1 MARFLRTSGSRTS
14 GGHASVGVRA
24 AAATAAV
31 LIALAGCNASSGSE
45 PLPVPAPLPSS
56 SVTSSTAGGSPRP
69 STTATESAQPVEN
82 DLKDDRVKRTFDAGE
97 VTVNVEYS
105 TSLPTKDWT
114 PGALKPLSV
123 SLTAIVNSERAK
135 KIYLTRV
142 TVNSVVTSEGET
154 LDSPSPL
161 VDAANISPG
170 YIVTFPYT
178 YGQVFTV
185 PTLDDGATQLRINLT
200 YEMLLQTDPKVRD
213 YQKQTATDTLVIPL
227 R

>member
-1 MARFLRTSGSRTS
+1 MALLL
-14 GGHASVGVRA
+14 A
-24 AAATAAV
+24 AA
-31 LIALAGCNASSGSE
+31 GCSTSSGSE
-45 PLPVPAPLPSS
+45 PLPLPAPLPSS
-56 SVTSSTAGGSPRP
+56 SVSPMTPDPSPSASPTAQ
-69 STTATESAQPVEN
+69 AQPAKN
-82 DLKDDRVKRTFDAGE
+82 DLEDDRTKRTFDAGE
-97 VTVNVEYS
+97 VTVNVEYA
-105 TSLPTKDWT
+105 TSLPTKDWN

-123 SLTAIVNSERAK
+123 SLTAIVNSERGK

-161 VDAANISPG
+161 VDTANISPG

-178 YGQVFTV
+178 YAQVFTI
-185 PTLDDGATQLRINLT
+185 PALDDGATQLRINFT

-227 R
+227 T